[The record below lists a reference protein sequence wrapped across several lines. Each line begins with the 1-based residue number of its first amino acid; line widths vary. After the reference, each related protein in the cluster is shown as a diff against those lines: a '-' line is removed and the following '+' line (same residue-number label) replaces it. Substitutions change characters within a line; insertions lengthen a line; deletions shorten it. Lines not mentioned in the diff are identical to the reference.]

1 MLFLANGVLIAE
13 QDSSSARALAW
24 MINLAS
30 QSLIDA
36 TKEAAIQQL

>member
-1 MLFLANGVLIAE
+1 
-13 QDSSSARALAW
+13 

-36 TKEAAIQQL
+36 TKEAAMQQLLVRIAVLAIAS